1 MFPNK
6 SIDGVFVAKEKEA
19 REEGTA
25 LAGKKDHSTY
35 MKPHA
40 MLPVLTDRPLFL
52 YLRLYQRWLQYQ
64 QTGTYLRLV
73 KFYM

>member
-25 LAGKKDHSTY
+25 LAWKKDHSTY
-35 MKPHA
+35 MKSHA

-52 YLRLYQRWLQYQ
+52 NLRHD
-64 QTGTYLRLV
+64 V
-73 KFYM
+73 